1 VEIGSMHIICPH
13 CTTSYAI
20 DLATLGGAGRTVRC
34 SRCKEVWL
42 ARPEDAIEAG
52 APVVAMAEAGQQAS
66 AQASAE
72 QWGAQAERGDS
83 QEQDIPVVESPSI
96 SSDWSASADADGV
109 PQAAGADW
117 PQMARNDL
125 ADAAAARPRRPSWYR
140 NLLKPPA
147 LASGGSFVSLP
158 TACAAMGALVLAL
171 MIWRVDVVRLLPQT
185 ATFYKMVGFD
195 VNLRGLSFKD
205 MKITTETVEGKPVL
219 VIEGVIVGEAR
230 QPVELPR
237 LRFSVSDA
245 HGAEIY
251 AWNAVL
257 DQPVLKPGERAWF
270 KSRLASPP
278 PEGRH
283 IDVRFFSKRDI
294 AAGKI

>member
-1 VEIGSMHIICPH
+1 MHIICPH

-20 DLATLGGAGRTVRC
+20 DLATLGAAGRTVRC

-42 ARPEDAIEAG
+42 ARPEDAIDAD
-52 APVVAMAEAGQQAS
+52 APVAAMAEAGDRAS
-66 AQASAE
+66 AQASAK
-72 QWGAQAERGDS
+72 QWDAQVEGGDS

-96 SSDWSASADADGV
+96 SSDWPASADAT

-117 PQMARNDL
+117 PQMARDDL
-125 ADAAAARPRRPSWYR
+125 ADAAAARPRRPSWFR
-140 NLLKPPA
+140 KLLKPPA

-171 MIWRVDVVRLLPQT
+171 MIWRVEVVRLLPQT

-195 VNLRGLSFKD
+195 VNVRGLSFKD

-219 VIEGVIVGEAR
+219 VIEGVIVGETR
-230 QPVELPR
+230 KPVELPR
-237 LRFSVSDA
+237 LRFSVRDA
-245 HGAEIY
+245 QGAEIY

-257 DQPVLKPGERAWF
+257 EQPVLQPGERAWF

-283 IDVRFFSKRDI
+283 IDVRFFSKRDL
-294 AAGKI
+294 AGGPV